1 MSEYVKKID
10 KGDMFDKAHDVIRK
24 DMSFFYWHEHQNIS
38 ENKVIFRF
46 LAELK
51 IRLYGINMIF
61 KD

>member
-1 MSEYVKKID
+1 
-10 KGDMFDKAHDVIRK
+10 MFSTQNDEIRK
-24 DMSFFYWHEHQNIS
+24 NLAFFYWHEHQNIS